1 MSDTSSTQSAAPR
14 GYAFVAASA
23 LAFGLLPILLSLI
36 SKANTGAAVQVVS
49 RLIVGVLFLLVWN
62 LIFRNGILPA
72 KHERNPSLILFN
84 GFTLLAAFLTYNISI
99 KLGTPPVKAIL
110 LVYTSPILTIFLSAM
125 FLGEKLNIYRVL
137 ATIAG
142 VTGVFIAMGFWRVEG
157 LLEFGPGDFFALAN
171 SLFTTLLLILG
182 RRTSTYHETNP
193 LVSLQWSLTA
203 ALALAVL
210 IGIPVWLIS
219 PGNPVLWAVTFNG
232 ESLLSLV
239 GLGLFG
245 TVLPYVLLYSGL
257 RYLQASRSAL
267 VLLLEPVTVFVLQ
280 MIILRQPVEWW
291 QVVGGMVILGAG
303 LLARKES

>member
-1 MSDTSSTQSAAPR
+1 MTEKSSTHAAAPR

-23 LAFGLLPILLSLI
+23 LAFGMLPILLSLI
-36 SKANTGAAVQVVS
+36 SSANTGAAMQVLA
-49 RLIVGVLFLLVWN
+49 RLVICVLFLFGWN
-62 LIFRNGILPA
+62 LIFRNGVLPA
-72 KHERNPSLILFN
+72 QHERDPWLILFN

-110 LVYTSPILTIFLSAM
+110 LVYTSPIITIFMSAL
-125 FLGEKLNIYRVL
+125 FLGEKLNAYRVL

-142 VTGVFIAMGFWRVEG
+142 VAGVFVAMGFWRVEG
-157 LLEFGPGDFFALAN
+157 LLEFGTGDFFALGN

-182 RRTSTYHETNP
+182 RRTSIYRDTHP

-203 ALALAVL
+203 ALVLAIL
-210 IGIPVWLIS
+210 IGIPVWRIAPDSMDLWEIS
-219 PGNPVLWAVTFNG
+219 FTRNTLFA
-232 ESLLSLV
+232 LV

-257 RYLQASRSAL
+257 RHLQASRSAL

-291 QVVGGMVILGAG
+291 QVVGGVFLLGAG
-303 LLARKES
+303 LLARKGS